1 MNLVHVEAIR
11 AAAERVRP
19 VLRATPCEHS
29 DGLSEVAGRPVIV
42 KPEHLQRMGSFKLR
56 GAYNFMRD
64 VPDGVPVVA
73 ASAGNHGQG
82 VALAARLTGHRARVF
97 MPRLA
102 SLPKVAATADEGAE
116 VVQLDGGVDDCIAA
130 AREFAARDGAVFVP
144 PFDDPAV
151 IAGQGTIGLEIACE
165 APDAQV
171 VVVPIGGGGLISGI
185 AAALRAELPAV
196 RVVGVEAAGATSM
209 SQSVRAGHRVEVSP
223 RTMADGVALR
233 APSDLTLAHCTQ
245 LVDEIVQVS
254 EEEISR
260 AVLLLVERQKTIV
273 EPAGAMALA
282 AIVSGAVAGDGPA
295 VALLSGGNVDPLLV
309 ARLIDHGLAAAGRF
323 VALRVV
329 IPDLPGTLAALL
341 GVVAATGA
349 NLLTVEHHR
358 EGMAIP
364 VGAVSVTITV
374 ETRDHAHQV
383 SLRDALTGAG
393 YGVDEVR

>member
-1 MNLVHVEAIR
+1 MKLVGVDAIR

-19 VLRATPCEHS
+19 VIRPTPCERS
-29 DGLSEVAGRPVIV
+29 EGLSEVAGRPVIA
-42 KPEHLQRMGSFKLR
+42 KPEHLQRTGSFKLR
-56 GAYNFMRD
+56 GAYNFMGN

-102 SLPKVAATADEGAE
+102 SLPKVAATGAYGAE
-116 VVQLDGGVDDCIAA
+116 VVQLDGGVDECIVA
-130 AREFAARDGAVFVP
+130 AREFASHDGAVFVP
-144 PFDDPAV
+144 PFDDPDV
-151 IAGQGTIGLEIACE
+151 IAGQGTIGLEIAQE

-185 AAALRAELPAV
+185 AAALRAERPSV
-196 RVVGVEAAGATSM
+196 RVVGVEAAGAPSM
-209 SQSVRAGHRVEVSP
+209 SRSVRAGHRVEVSP
-223 RTMADGVALR
+223 VTMADGVALR

-260 AVLLLVERQKTIV
+260 AVLLLIERQKTIV

-282 AIVSGAVAGDGPA
+282 AIVSGRIAGAGPA

-309 ARLIDHGLAAAGRF
+309 SRLIDHGLAAAGRF
-323 VALRVV
+323 DALRIV
-329 IPDLPGTLAALL
+329 IPDLPGTLASLL

-358 EGMAIP
+358 EGRAIP

-374 ETRDHAHQV
+374 ETRDHAHQRTLV
-383 SLRDALTGAG
+383 AALASAG
-393 YGVDEVR
+393 YRVDELR